1 MALKATSA
9 RFFRAPRLCEKY
21 TSIQES
27 LRPGQSTRYPFSTNA
42 STAISGGT
50 QYGLDSASAS
60 DSRLKENIS
69 SISNGLEIIN
79 ALRPVTFDWN
89 DTYIS
94 AGMSKNSEE
103 QEAVSETD
111 QSIVIPETKIENVGL
126 IAQEVE
132 AILPTVVH
140 QNTISIAGTDY
151 KTVKYEK
158 LVPHLIAAVKEQ
170 QTLIESL
177 TARITALEE

>member
-1 MALKATSA
+1 MILIYQQVCLK
-9 RFFRAPRLCEKY
+9 
-21 TSIQES
+21 I
-27 LRPGQSTRYPFSTNA
+27 
-42 STAISGGT
+42 
-50 QYGLDSASAS
+50 
-60 DSRLKENIS
+60 
-69 SISNGLEIIN
+69 
-79 ALRPVTFDWN
+79 V
-89 DTYIS
+89 
-94 AGMSKNSEE
+94 EE

-111 QSIVIPETKIENVGL
+111 QAIVIPGTKIENVGL

-177 TARITALEE
+177 TARITALE